1 MSEEGLEDDEQ
12 PPIFRTVW
20 SEYTSDHLGKKL
32 ISMYQNS
39 LIVVNGRQWV
49 ISPPDRRSDTEI
61 YDWSKF
67 YDFWFW
73 LKQEGYICDGE

>member
-20 SEYTSDHLGKKL
+20 SEYTSDHLGKEADL
-32 ISMYQNS
+32 HVPEQFDRGEWETVGY
-39 LIVVNGRQWV
+39 L
-49 ISPPDRRSDTEI
+49 PPDRRSDTEI